1 MIEIGV
7 KGRAET
13 IVTKENTAAA
23 MGSGTLDV
31 FATPAM
37 IALMEKT
44 AAESVQPLLE
54 EGQTTVGTAVDIR
67 HTAATPLG
75 MQVTCN
81 SLLVS
86 AEGRMLVFEV
96 IAEDEAGE
104 IGRGRHERFII
115 TADRFMEKTNNRGK

>member
-1 MIEIGV
+1 
-7 KGRAET
+7 
-13 IVTKENTAAA
+13 
-23 MGSGTLDV
+23 
-31 FATPAM
+31 
-37 IALMEKT
+37 
-44 AAESVQPLLE
+44 VQPLLE